1 MEDYTVIIPDYLLNN
16 DNESLQNEEL
26 SDPTQEDPAQED
38 PAQEDPAQEDPAQE
52 DPAYD
57 YSSILSGINDQ
68 LTELNTN
75 VVILQQQNDDL
86 MQGMQG
92 LLKNTSFLVYFG
104 FAFFVFGALCL
115 VIKFF
120 KQFF

>member
-1 MEDYTVIIPDYLLNN
+1 MEDYTVLIPDYLLNN
-16 DNESLQNEEL
+16 DNESLQNEILVQE
-26 SDPTQEDPAQED
+26 DPTQEDTTQED
-38 PAQEDPAQEDPAQE
+38 PV
-52 DPAYD
+52 YD

-75 VVILQQQNDDL
+75 LLIVQQQNDDL
-86 MQGMQG
+86 MQGFQG
-92 LLKNTSFLVYFG
+92 LLNNTSYIVYFG

>member
-16 DNESLQNEEL
+16 DNESLQNE
-26 SDPTQEDPAQED
+26 DPEQEEEQ
-38 PAQEDPAQEDPAQE
+38 QS

-68 LTELNTN
+68 LIELNTN

>member
-1 MEDYTVIIPDYLLNN
+1 MEDYTVLIPDYLLEN
-16 DNESLQNEEL
+16 DNESLQDNVEVL
-26 SDPTQEDPAQED
+26 SDQEQEE
-38 PAQEDPAQEDPAQE
+38 QENVES
-52 DPAYD
+52 YD
-57 YSSILSGINDQ
+57 YSSILSSISDQ
-68 LTELNTN
+68 LTELNTKI
-75 VVILQQQNDDL
+75 VIVQNQNDDL
-86 MQGMQG
+86 MQGTQG

>member
-1 MEDYTVIIPDYLLNN
+1 MEDYNVIIPDYLLQN
-16 DNESLQNEEL
+16 DNESLQNDEEVL
-26 SDPTQEDPAQED
+26 SDPEEQNTES
-38 PAQEDPAQEDPAQE
+38 
-52 DPAYD
+52 YD
-57 YSSILSGINDQ
+57 YTSILSSINDQ

-75 VVILQQQNDDL
+75 IVIVQNQNDDL
-86 MQGMQG
+86 MQGTQG

>member
-1 MEDYTVIIPDYLLNN
+1 MEDFTVIVPEYLLEN
-16 DNESLQNEEL
+16 DNDILQENDDNQE
-26 SDPTQEDPAQED
+26 QEDSENVN
-38 PAQEDPAQEDPAQE
+38 
-52 DPAYD
+52 YD
-57 YSSILSGINDQ
+57 YSSILTSINDQ

-75 VVILQQQNDDL
+75 LLIVQQQNDDL
-86 MQGMQG
+86 MQGTQG

>member
-1 MEDYTVIIPDYLLNN
+1 MEDYTVLIPDYLLEN
-16 DNESLQNEEL
+16 DKESLQENDDVL
-26 SDPTQEDPAQED
+26 SDQEQEE
-38 PAQEDPAQEDPAQE
+38 QENVES
-52 DPAYD
+52 YD

-75 VVILQQQNDDL
+75 IVIVQNQNDDL
-86 MQGMQG
+86 MQGTQG

>member
-1 MEDYTVIIPDYLLNN
+1 MEDYSVIIPDYLLNN
-16 DNESLQNEEL
+16 DNDILQNEENE
-26 SDPTQEDPAQED
+26 DPTQEDPAQED
-38 PAQEDPAQEDPAQE
+38 PTQEA
-52 DPAYD
+52 PAYD

-75 VVILQQQNDDL
+75 LLIVQQQNDDL
-86 MQGMQG
+86 MQGTEA
-92 LLKNTSFLVYFG
+92 LLKNSSFLVYFG

-120 KQFF
+120 NQFF

>member
-16 DNESLQNEEL
+16 DNESLQNENLVQE
-26 SDPTQEDPAQED
+26 DPTQEDPALED
-38 PAQEDPAQEDPAQE
+38 SAQEDPV
-52 DPAYD
+52 YD
-57 YSSILSGINDQ
+57 YSSILSGMNDQ

-75 VVILQQQNDDL
+75 LLIVQQQNDDL
-86 MQGMQG
+86 MQGFQG
-92 LLKNTSFLVYFG
+92 LLNNTSYIVYFG

>member
-16 DNESLQNEEL
+16 DNESLQ
-26 SDPTQEDPAQED
+26 DEDPVQEEE
-38 PAQEDPAQEDPAQE
+38 QQSE
-52 DPAYD
+52 PAYD

-86 MQGMQG
+86 MQGTQG

>member
-16 DNESLQNEEL
+16 DNESLQNENLVQE
-26 SDPTQEDPAQED
+26 DPTQEDPAQDD
-38 PAQEDPAQEDPAQE
+38 PV
-52 DPAYD
+52 YD
-57 YSSILSGINDQ
+57 YSSILSGINEQ

-75 VVILQQQNDDL
+75 LLIVQQQNDDL
-86 MQGMQG
+86 MQGTEA
-92 LLKNTSFLVYFG
+92 LLKNSSFLVYFC

-120 KQFF
+120 NQFF

>member
-1 MEDYTVIIPDYLLNN
+1 MQDYTVLIPDYLLEN
-16 DNESLQNEEL
+16 DNESLQDNEDVL
-26 SDPTQEDPAQED
+26 SDQEQEE
-38 PAQEDPAQEDPAQE
+38 QENVES
-52 DPAYD
+52 YD
-57 YSSILSGINDQ
+57 YSSILSSINDQ

-75 VVILQQQNDDL
+75 IVIVQNQNDDL
-86 MQGMQG
+86 MQGTQG

>member
-1 MEDYTVIIPDYLLNN
+1 MEDYTVIIPDYLMNN

-26 SDPTQEDPAQED
+26 DPVQEDPTQEDPTQE
-38 PAQEDPAQEDPAQE
+38 EPAQE

-57 YSSILSGINDQ
+57 YFSILSGINDQ
-68 LTELNTN
+68 LAELNTN
-75 VVILQQQNDDL
+75 VLIVQQQNDDL
-86 MQGMQG
+86 MQGFQG
-92 LLKNTSFLVYFG
+92 LLNNTSYIVYFG

>member
-16 DNESLQNEEL
+16 DNESLQNEDL
-26 SDPTQEDPAQED
+26 SDPTQEDLTWEEPTREEQQSD
-38 PAQEDPAQEDPAQE
+38 PT
-52 DPAYD
+52 YD

-92 LLKNTSFLVYFG
+92 LLQNTSFLVIFG

>member
-1 MEDYTVIIPDYLLNN
+1 MEDYTVIIPDYLLEN
-16 DNESLQNEEL
+16 DNDSLQEVEDQEQTEENPE
-26 SDPTQEDPAQED
+26 S
-38 PAQEDPAQEDPAQE
+38 
-52 DPAYD
+52 YD
-57 YSSILSGINDQ
+57 YSSILSSINDQ

-75 VVILQQQNDDL
+75 IVIVQNQNDDL
-86 MQGMQG
+86 MQGTQG

>member
-1 MEDYTVIIPDYLLNN
+1 MEDFTVIIPEYLLENDNDSLQENN
-16 DNESLQNEEL
+16 DIQEQEE
-26 SDPTQEDPAQED
+26 QEDQENVN
-38 PAQEDPAQEDPAQE
+38 
-52 DPAYD
+52 YD
-57 YSSILSGINDQ
+57 YSSILSNINDQ
-68 LTELNTN
+68 LTEINTN
-75 VVILQQQNDDL
+75 LLIVQTQNDDL
-86 MQGMQG
+86 MQGTQG

>member
-1 MEDYTVIIPDYLLNN
+1 MEDYTVLIPDYLLEN
-16 DNESLQNEEL
+16 DKESLQNNEVVL
-26 SDPTQEDPAQED
+26 SDQEQEE
-38 PAQEDPAQEDPAQE
+38 QENVES
-52 DPAYD
+52 YD
-57 YSSILSGINDQ
+57 YSSILSSINDQ

-75 VVILQQQNDDL
+75 IVIVQNQNDDL
-86 MQGMQG
+86 MQGTQG

>member
-1 MEDYTVIIPDYLLNN
+1 MQDYTVLVPDYLLNN

-26 SDPTQEDPAQED
+26 TVQGSEDPVQEDPT
-38 PAQEDPAQEDPAQE
+38 
-52 DPAYD
+52 YD
-57 YSSILSGINDQ
+57 YSSILSSINDQ

-75 VVILQQQNDDL
+75 VIILQNQNDDL
-86 MQGMQG
+86 MQGTQG
-92 LLKNTSFLVYFG
+92 LVNNTSYIVYFG

>member
-1 MEDYTVIIPDYLLNN
+1 MEDYTVLIPDYLLEN
-16 DNESLQNEEL
+16 DKESLQENDEVLLDQEQEE
-26 SDPTQEDPAQED
+26 QENVES
-38 PAQEDPAQEDPAQE
+38 
-52 DPAYD
+52 YD
-57 YSSILSGINDQ
+57 YSSILSCINDQ
-68 LTELNTN
+68 LTEINTN
-75 VVILQQQNDDL
+75 LLIVQTQNDDL
-86 MQGMQG
+86 MQGTQG

>member
-1 MEDYTVIIPDYLLNN
+1 MEDYTVIIPDYLLQN
-16 DNESLQNEEL
+16 DNDTLQNDDVVL
-26 SDPTQEDPAQED
+26 SDQEQTEQEN
-38 PAQEDPAQEDPAQE
+38 AES
-52 DPAYD
+52 YD
-57 YSSILSGINDQ
+57 YSSILSSINDQ

-75 VVILQQQNDDL
+75 IVIVQNQNDDL
-86 MQGMQG
+86 MQGTQG

-104 FAFFVFGALCL
+104 FVFFVFGALCL

>member
-26 SDPTQEDPAQED
+26 SDPT
-38 PAQEDPAQEDPAQE
+38 QEDPAQEDPAQE

>member
-16 DNESLQNEEL
+16 DNDILQNEEN
-26 SDPTQEDPAQED
+26 EDPAQE
-38 PAQEDPAQEDPAQE
+38 A
-52 DPAYD
+52 PAYD

-75 VVILQQQNDDL
+75 LLIVQQQNDDL
-86 MQGMQG
+86 MQGTEA
-92 LLKNTSFLVYFG
+92 LLKNSSFLVYFG

-120 KQFF
+120 NQFF

>member
-1 MEDYTVIIPDYLLNN
+1 MEDYTVIIPDYLLEN
-16 DNESLQNEEL
+16 DNYSLQDLEDQEQTEENPE
-26 SDPTQEDPAQED
+26 SY
-38 PAQEDPAQEDPAQE
+38 
-52 DPAYD
+52 YD
-57 YSSILSGINDQ
+57 YSSILSSINDQ

-75 VVILQQQNDDL
+75 IVIVQNQNDDL
-86 MQGMQG
+86 MQGTQG

>member
-26 SDPTQEDPAQED
+26 SDPT
-38 PAQEDPAQEDPAQE
+38 QEDPAQE